1 MPQFD
6 PNTFA
11 TQAFWLIVCFA
22 ALYVIVWRLL
32 LPKLSDIFEARQR
45 YIEDDLTR
53 AEKLKAEAEEVLR
66 DYRSSLEKA
75 RAEAQSSLKAVAD
88 ELAAEAARQIE
99 VQGAALTERG
109 KDAEARIAAA
119 KAEALGNVK
128 AVAAESAGLA
138 VSRLIGVTVG
148 EDELAKAVDAA
159 RGGAGQAGQGGSD

>member
-11 TQAFWLIVCFA
+11 TQAFWLIVCFG

-32 LPKLSDIFEARQR
+32 LPKLSDVFEARQGK
-45 YIEDDLTR
+45 IEDDLTR

-75 RAEAQSSLKAVAD
+75 RAEAQSSLKAAAD
-88 ELAAEAARQIE
+88 ELAAEAARQVE
-99 VQGAALTERG
+99 VQGTALTKRG

-138 VSRLIGVTVG
+138 VSRLIGVAVG

-159 RGGAGQAGQGGSD
+159 QGGSGQGGSD

>member
-11 TQAFWLIVCFA
+11 TQAFWLIVCFG

-32 LPKLSDIFEARQR
+32 LPKLSDIFEARQGK
-45 YIEDDLTR
+45 IEDDLTR

-75 RAEAQSSLKAVAD
+75 RAEAQSSLKAAAD
-88 ELAAEAARQIE
+88 ELAAEAARQVE
-99 VQGAALTERG
+99 VQGTALTKRG

-138 VSRLIGVTVG
+138 VSRLIGVAVG

-159 RGGAGQAGQGGSD
+159 QGGSGQGGSD